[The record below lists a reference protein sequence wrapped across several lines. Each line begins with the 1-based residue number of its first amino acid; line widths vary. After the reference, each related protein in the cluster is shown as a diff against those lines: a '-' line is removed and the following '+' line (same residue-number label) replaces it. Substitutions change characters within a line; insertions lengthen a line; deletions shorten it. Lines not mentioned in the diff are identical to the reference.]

1 MTDRRSPPTG
11 FTLIE
16 MLVVLAIM
24 GLGLA
29 LIAGYKPPWSRELG
43 LRGASSEIAEGLRI
57 ARSEAIRRNRAV
69 RFTID
74 LPDHR
79 FRIGSGAVKELSPR
93 LAVRL
98 ITVGGETWASRV
110 GAIRFNPDGSSTGG
124 SITLA
129 DGERAVAVDVDWLTG
144 RISVANVR

>member
-1 MTDRRSPPTG
+1 MTDRRSLPAG

-16 MLVVLAIM
+16 ILVVLAIM

-29 LIAGYKPPWSRELG
+29 LIVGYKPPWSRELE

-57 ARSEAIRRNRAV
+57 ARSSAIRGNRAV
-69 RFTID
+69 RFAID
-74 LPDHR
+74 LADHR
-79 FRIGSGAVKELSPR
+79 FRIGAGAVRELSPR
-93 LAVRL
+93 LAIRL
-98 ITVGGETWASRV
+98 VTVSGGIRDSRV

-129 DGERAVAVDVDWLTG
+129 DGERAVAITIDWLTG
-144 RISVANVR
+144 QISVTNVQ